1 MIIVSILAVMLVPF
15 IAFVLLPYL
24 FITLDLAKLP
34 AQLGFQE
41 ILAVLLIVTG
51 LMLVAWVTYAHA
63 KYGKGTPAPFNPPKN
78 FVAGGA
84 YCYSR
89 NPMYVG
95 ALTILIGES
104 LFFRSFWLLIFTVFL
119 FIMFNI
125 YIHFE
130 EEPRLVQRFGDS
142 YNTYMKTVPRWLSLK
157 IPRR

>member
-1 MIIVSILAVMLVPF
+1 MIILSILAVMLVPL

-24 FITLDLAKLP
+24 FITLDLAQMP
-34 AQLGFQE
+34 TRLGFQE
-41 ILAVLLIVTG
+41 ILAGVLIVAG
-51 LMLVAWVTYAHA
+51 LVLVAWVIFAHA

-84 YCYSR
+84 YRYSR

-104 LFFRSFWLLIFTVFL
+104 LFFRSPGLLVFAVLL
-119 FIMFNI
+119 FILFAVYVHI
-125 YIHFE
+125 E

-142 YNTYMKTVPRWLSLK
+142 YKTYMKTVPRWLSLK
-157 IPRR
+157 LPRK